1 MSFNQWQRR
10 KANENWLSRW
20 QASGSRLTAGWIYN
34 FRPLHHFSV
43 LNVSTSSLYEL
54 TAKLEE
60 QELAVFFRNNH
71 FSTLYKRSGE
81 LFLLVT
87 DLGFL
92 SQVFQSRLV
101 NFSIQ
106 STQSSGMR
114 WQAII
119 DLPKSLF
126 HNLDYLLNSHT
137 QTVTIH
143 TYQIWLGLAFYVP
156 REMDHTQTI
165 RTQMGC
171 RQWIRQ
177 QCKAS

>member
-1 MSFNQWQRR
+1 M
-10 KANENWLSRW
+10 
-20 QASGSRLTAGWIYN
+20 
-34 FRPLHHFSV
+34 

-92 SQVFQSRLV
+92 SQVCQSRL
-101 NFSIQ
+101 IQ
-106 STQSSGMR
+106 STQSSGIEVK
-114 WQAII
+114 AII

-126 HNLDYLLNSHT
+126 HIHDYLPNSHT

-143 TYQIWLGLAFYVP
+143 TYQI
-156 REMDHTQTI
+156 
-165 RTQMGC
+165 
-171 RQWIRQ
+171 
-177 QCKAS
+177 